1 MQSGIVFQDNI
12 TLEKILEQAKLEN
25 KKIFIDSYTK
35 WCLPCKNLDIVFT
48 DKALGEY
55 FNANFINAKFDMD
68 LPVGKAIHQ
77 KYDVVFVPTM
87 LILDQNGFTII
98 KFDSANNNV
107 NDLLSIAKR
116 INEPSVSMETDMV
129 DQPKGSP
136 AEPTTASSENTV
148 KEENEEK
155 VLYVMGNH
163 NNTTPEHLKQ
173 KAYFRLQLMDGSHHL
188 PAEKYLA
195 TKADWLTLETMR
207 FIYNFLL
214 DTDSRMFSFFVENKN
229 AFENEF
235 GADAF
240 FSTLNIL
247 IEKKLNQAMPR
258 PSYEEGLRLYS
269 YLDPK
274 TSESR
279 ALEYINNRNL
289 LKN

>member
-1 MQSGIVFQDNI
+1 
-12 TLEKILEQAKLEN
+12 
-25 KKIFIDSYTK
+25 
-35 WCLPCKNLDIVFT
+35 
-48 DKALGEY
+48 
-55 FNANFINAKFDMD
+55 MD

-188 PAEKYLA
+188 ATEKYLA

-258 PSYEEGLRLYS
+258 PSYEECLRLYS

-274 TSESR
+274 TSERR
-279 ALEYINNRNL
+279 AHDYINNRNL